1 MDERLTGDNSRGCG
15 THTTQSP
22 NNKSSNNKSPNIY
35 PTTSPSKTKKGKDI
49 CVPTLLFIH
58 YLPRCKEPMA
68 TYFSNKLLA
77 LMP

>member
-22 NNKSSNNKSPNIY
+22 NSQSSNNKSPNIY
-35 PTTSPSKTKKGKDI
+35 LTASPSKTKKGKDI
-49 CVPTLLFIH
+49 RVPTLLFIL
-58 YLPRCKEPMA
+58 YLPRRKEPMA
-68 TYFSNKLLA
+68 TYLSNKLLA

>member
-1 MDERLTGDNSRGCG
+1 MREGEREEKDSLALTPHNRLTTNHL
-15 THTTQSP
+15 TA
-22 NNKSSNNKSPNIY
+22 
-35 PTTSPSKTKKGKDI
+35 SPSKTKKGKDI
-49 CVPTLLFIH
+49 RVPTLLFIL